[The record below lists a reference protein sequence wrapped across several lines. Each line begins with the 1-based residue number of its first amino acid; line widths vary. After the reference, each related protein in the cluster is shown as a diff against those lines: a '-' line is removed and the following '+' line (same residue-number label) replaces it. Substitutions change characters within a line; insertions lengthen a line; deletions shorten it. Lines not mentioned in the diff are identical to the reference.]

1 MQGSFCILRTL
12 LGNHIVANENQ
23 QNDATAQSDGADAA
37 RVLGARG
44 VSRRRFARAGAG
56 ATGVLLTLAS
66 QPGMACSVCT
76 TPSGFQSYRKSKT
89 ESSHKTTVV
98 CVGRGPDYWN
108 DYGRAWPSG
117 CSKASLFRTVF
128 SCNSGTKYTYGAIT
142 CYDMIKQQQSCD
154 SYKVAMYLVAAW
166 LNVKAGKS
174 SFLTVPMLQSI
185 WNEYQTKNSYTPY
198 AGSEVWGPTDII
210 LYLSGTMD

>member
-1 MQGSFCILRTL
+1 MAID
-12 LGNHIVANENQ
+12 NQ
-23 QNDATAQSDGADAA
+23 QNDVPEQSGALEAGQ
-37 RVLGARG
+37 VLGARG
-44 VSRRRFARAGAG
+44 ASRRRFARAGAG

-76 TPSGFQSYRKSKT
+76 TPSGYQSYRKSKT
-89 ESSHKTTVV
+89 ESSHKTAVI

-108 DYGRAWPSG
+108 DAGRSWPGG
-117 CSKASLFRTVF
+117 CSKTQLFRTVF
-128 SCNSGTKYTYGAIT
+128 SCNSGTKNSYGAIT
-142 CYDMIKQQQSCD
+142 CYNMIRQQQSCD

-166 LNVKAGKS
+166 LNVKSGKS